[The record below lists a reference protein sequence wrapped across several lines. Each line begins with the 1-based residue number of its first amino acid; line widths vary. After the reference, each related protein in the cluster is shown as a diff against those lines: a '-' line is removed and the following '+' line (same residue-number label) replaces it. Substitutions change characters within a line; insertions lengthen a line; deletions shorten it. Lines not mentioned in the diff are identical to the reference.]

1 MLYEIVVYRPDED
14 SDHEVIGTARGMF
27 LADFEVRQANSAA
40 ERDGVAYRHYYRPAR

>member
-14 SDHEVIGTARGMF
+14 SEHMVTGTAQGMF

-40 ERDGVAYRHYYRPAR
+40 ERDGVAYRYYYRAAR